1 MCSFDKSSTNGTAV
15 CSIRTSP
22 YVTCC
27 KYMQVHPLHT
37 TIPCDND
44 GLNPDSIHGSP
55 QNTYFFMPDRASW
68 AILTQD
74 ASDPPP
80 LLRPEQHCLPQKRD
94 WRLRYCH
101 SGKPPDSLI
110 GYRLFLPSA
119 VRLRLRCL
127 GQCFSLAD
135 LELLQRDDGAQL
147 VASDQSTVDYI
158 VHCQA
163 VVVESLQ
170 DPSASAQAKLRAYL
184 PLIHI
189 IHHALPNQP
198 GDRRPHRP

>member
-1 MCSFDKSSTNGTAV
+1 MADRCAPSTNRQRTALQSV
-15 CSIRTSP
+15 VFAQVHTLRA
-22 YVTCC
+22 V

-119 VRLRLRCL
+119 QIATSMSRTA
-127 GQCFSLAD
+127 FLAGWS
-135 LELLQRDDGAQL
+135 GA
-147 VASDQSTVDYI
+147 APT
-158 VHCQA
+158 
-163 VVVESLQ
+163 
-170 DPSASAQAKLRAYL
+170 
-184 PLIHI
+184 
-189 IHHALPNQP
+189 
-198 GDRRPHRP
+198 